1 VFGNYLKVAFRT
13 IRRRKAYSLINIA
26 GLAVGMACCILIL
39 LWVQNEMS
47 YDAFH
52 EKADDLFCVCKT
64 ELYGERLTFSLQSPP
79 ALGPA
84 LKADYPEIVNTARL
98 AFRGN
103 LPVRYGEKC
112 FTATIKAADP
122 ALLDMFSFPL
132 VKGNPH
138 TALIGPHSLV
148 ITERVAEKYFKDEEP
163 LGKTLILDN
172 QYAFTVTGVAK
183 NVPANSSVQFDLLA
197 PLEIFRDMQANY
209 LDTWYNCSFYTYA
222 QLQPGADYH
231 EVSGKIAG
239 RVKASREESTIEPF
253 LFPLTD
259 MHLHSIDGHGGQII
273 LVYVFSA
280 IALLILLV
288 ACINF
293 MNLATACAGARAKE
307 VGMRKVIGARRSE
320 IARQFLGESLLLS
333 GLSMGLAIILVE
345 LFLPLFCT
353 LTGQPIRLGYWGNPA
368 VLLGL
373 PAIALLTGL
382 VAGSYPAL
390 FLSSIKPARIL
401 KGILRVGS
409 TRSWLRRGLVVAQ
422 FTFSIILIIGTS
434 VVYSQHGF
442 MQNKDLGLD
451 REHLLYIPLAGDLR
465 EHHESVKQEL
475 LHNPNIQHVTLSSGV
490 PTGVYFNGTGFD
502 WDGRSPNVDPLV
514 TYLMVD
520 CDFAATFGV
529 QMAEGEF
536 YSPGARD
543 DGSQL
548 IVINET
554 FARIMGEASPIG
566 RRLSIDDLD
575 FTIIGVVRDFHYM
588 PVSSPIGPLIVTM
601 YPEWLKYYNYMFA
614 RISAEDVPGTIAYID
629 EVHKKFNPDVPLDY
643 HFLDQDYEHL
653 YYRELRAGKIIA
665 AFSIIAIFISC
676 LGLFGLA
683 SFMAE
688 NRSKEIGI
696 RKVLG
701 ASVSGVVALL
711 SREFAML
718 TLVATALAWPVAYYA
733 MNGWLQS
740 FAYRTDLH
748 AGFFIGSAALTLV
761 IVLFSVGY
769 QAIHAALTD
778 PVKAIKYE

>member
-1 VFGNYLKVAFRT
+1 MLGNYLKVAFRT
-13 IRRRKAYSLINIA
+13 IRRRKAYSLINIT
-26 GLAVGMACCILIL
+26 GLAVGMACCILIM
-39 LWVQNEMS
+39 LWVQQEMS

-52 EKADDLFCVCKT
+52 EKADDLFCVCT
-64 ELYGERLTFSLQSPP
+64 TDLYGDQLASSHQSPP

-84 LKADYPEIVNTARL
+84 LKADFPEIVNTARL

-103 LPVRYGEKC
+103 LPVRYGEGC
-112 FTATIKAADP
+112 FSEAIMAADP
-122 ALLDMFSFPL
+122 AFLDMFSFPL
-132 VKGNPH
+132 LKGNPH
-138 TALIGPHSLV
+138 TALIEPYSLV
-148 ITERVAEKYFKDEEP
+148 ITERIAAKYFQDEDP

-183 NVPANSSVQFDLLA
+183 NVPANSTIQFDLLA
-197 PLEIFRDMQANY
+197 PLEIFRDMQPDY

-222 QLQPGADYH
+222 QLQPGADYLD
-231 EVSGKIAG
+231 VSGKIKG
-239 RVKASREESTIEPF
+239 RVKASREESNLEPF
-253 LFPLTD
+253 LFPLTKI
-259 MHLHSIDGHGGQII
+259 HLYSIMGDGGLIKM
-273 LVYVFSA
+273 VYLFAV
-280 IALLILLV
+280 IALMILLA

-293 MNLATACAGARAKE
+293 MNLSTACAGTRAKE
-307 VGMRKVIGARRSE
+307 VGMRKVIGARRAE
-320 IARQFLGESLLLS
+320 IARQFLSESLLLS
-333 GLSMGLAIILVE
+333 GLSLVLAIILVE
-345 LFLPLFCT
+345 VFLPLFRA
-353 LTGQPIRLGYWGNPA
+353 LTGQPIRLEYFNNPA

-373 PAIALLTGL
+373 PTIVLLTGL

-390 FLSSIKPARIL
+390 FLSSFKPVRIF
-401 KGILRVGS
+401 KGIVRVGS
-409 TRSWLRRGLVVAQ
+409 TKSWLRRGLVVAQ
-422 FTFSIILIIGTS
+422 FTFSIVLIIWTS
-434 VVYSQHGF
+434 VVYSQYGF

-465 EHHESVKQEL
+465 ECHESVKQEL
-475 LHNPNIQHVTLSSGV
+475 LRNPNIQHATLSSGL

-502 WDGRSPNVDPLV
+502 WEGRPPNVDPSV

-529 QMAEGEF
+529 QMSEGEF
-536 YSPGARD
+536 YSPGVRD
-543 DGSQL
+543 DGSRL

-554 FARIMGEASPIG
+554 FARIMGEGSPIG

-575 FTIIGVVRDFHYM
+575 FTVMGVVRDFHFK
-588 PVSSPIGPLIVTM
+588 PVNRPIGPLIITM
-601 YPEWLKYYNYMFA
+601 YPEWLKYYHYMFV

-643 HFLDQDYEHL
+643 HFLNQDYEHL
-653 YYRELRAGKIIA
+653 YRRELRAGKIYG
-665 AFSIIAIFISC
+665 AFSIIAIFISG

-701 ASVSGVVALL
+701 ASVTGVVALL
-711 SREFAML
+711 SREFTLLVLAAM
-718 TLVATALAWPVAYYA
+718 ALAWPIAYYA
-733 MNGWLQS
+733 LNDWLQA
-740 FAYRTDLH
+740 FPYRIDLH
-748 AGFFIGSAALTLV
+748 AGFFLGSAALTLV
-761 IVLFSVGY
+761 IVMFSVGY